1 MGGGIMKVTILLFYS
16 NEQNKTICAE
26 VFMKKLR
33 KAIALLLVELLAMGL
48 FSSLRIEAKEIKLPV
63 PKISV
68 SLAKNGTDVK
78 VTIKKTK
85 SAEGYE
91 VWVKG
96 DMNYNGYK
104 KDVQERLVGDYVK
117 YAVIEKNGTKK
128 RTITFKDMPEGKITV
143 KVRAYNEKNF
153 GTMTY
158 SDFSKTK
165 SVTVTKEI
173 AGYKNS
179 YDFSKLKKGDTF
191 KFGAYEQ
198 DNDFENG
205 KEPIEWLVL
214 AKDKKSM
221 FVVSKYAIDCLPY
234 NIEDK
239 DVTWE
244 TCTLRK
250 WLNEE
255 FYKNAF
261 NKSEKS
267 LIKTTTVENYDNAV
281 YNTPGGEDT
290 KDKVFLLSQF
300 EMINKNYGFDE
311 AYDKRDENRCCEPT
325 IYAAAQENTQ
335 SIEYIMSEGNWPRMW
350 WLRSPGFS
358 VYNAAVMNIDGDVR
372 VFGAGVYNAGVFVR
386 PALVINL
393 NP

>member
-1 MGGGIMKVTILLFYS
+1 
-16 NEQNKTICAE
+16 
-26 VFMKKLR
+26 MKKLR

-104 KDVQERLVGDYVK
+104 EDVQER
-117 YAVIEKNGTKK
+117 
-128 RTITFKDMPEGKITV
+128 
-143 KVRAYNEKNF
+143 
-153 GTMTY
+153 
-158 SDFSKTK
+158 
-165 SVTVTKEI
+165 
-173 AGYKNS
+173 
-179 YDFSKLKKGDTF
+179 
-191 KFGAYEQ
+191 
-198 DNDFENG
+198 
-205 KEPIEWLVL
+205 LVL

-221 FVVSKYAIDCLPY
+221 FVVSKFAIDCLPY

-261 NKSEKS
+261 SKSEKS

-325 IYAAAQENTQ
+325 IYAVAQENTQ
-335 SIEYIMSEGNWPRMW
+335 SIEYIMSEGNWPRR

-358 VYNAAVMNIDGDVR
+358 Y
-372 VFGAGVYNAGVFVR
+372 
-386 PALVINL
+386 
-393 NP
+393 

>member
-1 MGGGIMKVTILLFYS
+1 
-16 NEQNKTICAE
+16 
-26 VFMKKLR
+26 MKKLR